1 VSSAERRAGLEN
13 PAYPGY
19 DMILVQIKNIFKEK
33 LKLIE
38 MIFRFIRRK
47 DDNSFIRGLSEFA
60 LNYDVDAEIETQK
73 RFLEENPNNAK
84 GYFNLGVLY
93 YFQGKVE
100 DAINSYTKALE
111 IDPNL
116 SEAHKNLGEIYAV
129 REQHDLAWKHAQSA
143 ERLGNRKLI
152 EMLRR
157 YLKEPIA

>member
-1 VSSAERRAGLEN
+1 MSSAERRAGLEN

-19 DMILVQIKNIFKEK
+19 DMILVQIKNKFKEK

-38 MIFRFIRRK
+38 MIIRFIRRK
-47 DDNSFIRGLSEFA
+47 DDNTFIRGLSEFA
-60 LNYDVDAEIETQK
+60 LNYDVDTEIEAQK
-73 RFLEENPNNAK
+73 RFLEENPDNAK
-84 GYFNLGVLY
+84 AYFNLGDLY

-100 DAINSYTKALE
+100 TAIDSYTKALE

-116 SEAHKNLGEIYAV
+116 SEAHKNLSEIYAV
-129 REQHDLAWKHAQSA
+129 REQYDLAWKHAQSA
-143 ERLGNRKLI
+143 ERLGNRKLV